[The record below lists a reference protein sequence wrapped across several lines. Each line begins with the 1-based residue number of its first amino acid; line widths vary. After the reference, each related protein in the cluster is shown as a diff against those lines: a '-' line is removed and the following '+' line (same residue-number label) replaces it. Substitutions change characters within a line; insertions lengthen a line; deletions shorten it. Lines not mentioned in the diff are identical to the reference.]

1 MLCRFPDRARHFAR
15 PDLCARGGQ
24 EDCALYQKRPTP
36 QGGSTSPKAMP
47 TAVGA
52 IIDYRRLSSL
62 LSTRPQIAFHRLEKS
77 AREIF
82 ASAHTFY
89 LETISLRLCRSGS
102 GRFFA
107 FDNGSRLRWLRQ
119 YYFAHHNA
127 IAHC

>member
-1 MLCRFPDRARHFAR
+1 MFWSAAVLCRFPDRARHFAR

-62 LSTRPQIAFHRLEKS
+62 LSTRPQIAFHRFRKKRPRDS
-77 AREIF
+77 RG
-82 ASAHTFY
+82 
-89 LETISLRLCRSGS
+89 RSHFLFGNNLATALS
-102 GRFFA
+102 
-107 FDNGSRLRWLRQ
+107 
-119 YYFAHHNA
+119 
-127 IAHC
+127 